1 MAIEAP
7 TEQRALPLLSVIIL
21 TLDEEVNLPICLDSL
36 CGLDAEVFVVD
47 SGSSDR
53 TTAIAREFGARVV
66 PHKFENQARQVNW
79 ALDNL
84 LLRSPW
90 TLRLDADERLTPQLA
105 AELRTALPSAP
116 GSATGFLVKRRVY
129 FWGRWIKHGG
139 YYPTWLL
146 RIWRTGKG
154 RCEDVWM
161 DEHVVVEDGEVRRL
175 QGDIVDENHKGLAFW
190 IDKHN
195 GFSDREVRS
204 IMTAGARV
212 GPGRIGRQA
221 ARKRFLKQ
229 NIYHR
234 APRIARAILYWSYRY
249 FLLLGFLDGKE
260 GFVFHFLQGF
270 WYRVVVDAKLYEAE
284 RNAGAAKPAA
294 VSDRRFRAEG
304 S

>member
-1 MAIEAP
+1 MAID
-7 TEQRALPLLSVIIL
+7 TEQRAPPLLSIIIL
-21 TLDEEVNLPICLDSL
+21 TLDEEVNLPVCLDSL
-36 CGLDAEVFVVD
+36 RGLDAEVFVVD

-66 PHKFENQARQVNW
+66 EHDFENQARQVNW

-84 LLRSPW
+84 PLRSPW
-90 TLRLDADERLTPQLA
+90 TLRLDADERLTRQLA
-105 AELRTALPSAP
+105 AELRTALPRAP

-146 RIWRTGKG
+146 RVWRTGKG

-161 DEHVVVEDGEVRRL
+161 DEHVVVADGDVRRL
-175 QGDIVDENHKGLAFW
+175 QGDIIDENRKGLAFW

-195 GFSDREVRS
+195 RFSDREVKA
-204 IMTAGARV
+204 ILTAAAPI
-212 GPGRIGRQA
+212 GPGRIGGQA

-229 NIYHR
+229 NVYRR
-234 APRIARAILYWSYRY
+234 APRIVRAILYWSYRY

-270 WYRVVVDAKLYEAE
+270 WYRVIVDAKLYEVE
-284 RNAGAAKPAA
+284 RSTGSAKPEAL
-294 VSDRRFRAEG
+294 SDGRFRAER